1 MACRSFVVV
10 AAGVLLATGLVSTGC
25 GLVNSAGIQTDYSF
39 DALQYASPQFGDP
52 ASSATVPDVACDPA
66 GADVCAA
73 AGAALPLTNLTLSC
87 DATLRK
93 CVASAEVRASEPID
107 LSKQMET
114 AFPQQAI
121 QFGVEVVEVKRVT
134 YWVDKNML
142 NVPTPP
148 IEIYVAPSAARDE
161 HDPKATLMATVATLP
176 AKSTVCGDPA
186 YAAGDPKASGV
197 PVCSAPLPE
206 AGKAALA
213 SFVKDFKTPFQI
225 IAHTVVV
232 AKPGEPVPSGSI
244 SFSARPTV
252 GLKIL
257 N

>member
-1 MACRSFVVV
+1 LVVVV
-10 AAGVLLATGLVSTGC
+10 AGVALAALPGAGCS
-25 GLVNSAGIQTDYSF
+25 LVNSAGIQTDYSF

-52 ASSATVPDVACDPA
+52 AASGTVPDVACDPA

-73 AGAALPLTNLTLSC
+73 AGAALPLSNLTLSC
-87 DATLRK
+87 DTTLHK
-93 CVASAEVRASEPID
+93 CVASAEMRASEPID

-148 IEIYVAPSAARDE
+148 IDIYVAPSAARDE
-161 HDPKATLMATVATLP
+161 NDPKATLMATVAMLP
-176 AKSTVCGDPA
+176 AKSMVCGDPA
-186 YAAGDPKASGV
+186 YAAGDPKAPAGA
-197 PVCSAPLPE
+197 PVCSAPLPD
-206 AGKAALA
+206 AGKTALA
-213 SFVKDFKTPFQI
+213 AFVKDFKTPFQI

-232 AKPGEPVPSGSI
+232 AKPGEPLPSGSI

>member
-1 MACRSFVVV
+1 MSYRSSLVLS
-10 AAGVLLATGLVSTGC
+10 AALLCVPAAGC

-52 ASSATVPDVACDPA
+52 ASTATVPDVSCDPA

-73 AGAALPLTNLTLSC
+73 AGAALPLTNVTLSC
-87 DATLRK
+87 DATLGK

-134 YWVDKNML
+134 YWVDKNAL
-142 NVPTPP
+142 NVATPP
-148 IEIYVAPSAARDE
+148 IEIYVAPAAARDE
-161 HDPKATLMATVATLP
+161 HDPKATLLATVASLP
-176 AKSTVCGDPA
+176 AKSNVCGDPA
-186 YAAGDPKASGV
+186 YAAGDPKAQSGT

-213 SFVKDFKTPFQI
+213 AFVKDFKTPFQV
-225 IAHTVVV
+225 IAHTIVV
-232 AKPGEPVPSGSI
+232 AKPGEPLPSGSI